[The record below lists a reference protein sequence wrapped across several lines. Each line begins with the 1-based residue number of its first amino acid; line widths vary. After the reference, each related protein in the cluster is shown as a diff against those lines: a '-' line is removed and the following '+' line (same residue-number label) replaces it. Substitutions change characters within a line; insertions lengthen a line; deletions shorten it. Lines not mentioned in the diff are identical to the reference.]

1 MVKIANPLMAPA
13 ASRFFASE
21 ILERSAQK
29 LNKAL
34 DNEIKYE
41 NDNYSQ
47 LSDIETFLN
56 ESGFTF
62 KETDEGIKMSL
73 SKEVGDKHV
82 EIVFEAR

>member
-1 MVKIANPLMAPA
+1 MSGPLMMPVMN
-13 ASRFFASE
+13 RLFASE
-21 ILERSAQK
+21 VMERSIQK
-29 LNKAL
+29 LGKAL
-34 DNEIKYE
+34 DNEVKYE

-47 LSDIETFLN
+47 LSDIETFLS